1 MVDRDEQVGFHFQ
14 IDDNSMA
21 ATHGLYSSGSSHSS
35 TVRDLFL
42 SSKPQVHYM
51 NDSYNSPRAITEC
64 GYGWVQRRWQGGIRL
79 VPGGNSQETKLKFSA
94 LVGMVT
100 VDGMRGHHINPCWQ
114 PILTSRSRYRL
125 LMLSKSSWSHSFLR
139 RPFQLLLERRNDAA
153 TGLPA

>member
-21 ATHGLYSSGSSHSS
+21 ATHGLYSGSSHSS

-42 SSKPQVHYM
+42 SSKPQVHHM

-79 VPGGNSQETKLKFSA
+79 VPGGNSQESLSPCGHSCSGWYAWPSYKPLLAANLDEQVKVSTPYAVKIILEPFLPSQAFSTPP
-94 LVGMVT
+94 GT
-100 VDGMRGHHINPCWQ
+100 V
-114 PILTSRSRYRL
+114 
-125 LMLSKSSWSHSFLR
+125 
-139 RPFQLLLERRNDAA
+139 
-153 TGLPA
+153 